1 MKLVRD
7 KIPDIIEEDGKE
19 CKYHVANYDE
29 YKSRLYEKM
38 REELDEF
45 ISTPCYEEA
54 ADMYEVFSSICAV
67 HDMNMVQVE
76 VAAIDKRTKRGG
88 FIDRIVLEEVNESR

>member
-45 ISTPCYEEA
+45 INTPCYEEA
-54 ADMYEVFSSICAV
+54 ADMYEVFSSICAL
-67 HDMNMVQVE
+67 HGMSMAQVKYS
-76 VAAIDKRTKRGG
+76 AIVKCKERGG
-88 FIDRIVLEEVNESR
+88 FNDRIVLEEVNESR

>member
-7 KIPDIIEEDGKE
+7 KIPDIIKEDGKE
-19 CKYHVANYDE
+19 CKYHVADYSE
-29 YKSRLYEKM
+29 YKVRLYEKM

-76 VAAIDKRTKRGG
+76 VAAIDKRNKRGG
-88 FIDRIVLEEVNESR
+88 FINRIVLEEVDESR